1 MHSYHADRFKQ
12 ALDSLQRNPYL
23 SKRFDWKRY
32 RLDSMPPRVTITDVA
47 AQAGV
52 SISTVSLVMNGKGA
66 VADATRSRVQTAAT
80 RLGYTPSRTARGLAA
95 GRTGNLGFVLRE
107 DHFRQ
112 SEPFYTRVFLGA
124 EFEARR
130 RGLYVLLSTVPEPYD
145 ASHAPRFLHEHSV
158 DGIVVAGRVG
168 KDFLHALDR
177 SAIPYVLADYTHDG
191 APSVQVDNQ
200 GGAALVAAHLVERG
214 YTRAAYLGGDQDHPS
229 MSARCQS
236 FVAAMAEAGHV
247 VPPDWI
253 VTGDGAADRGTG
265 ARLGAD
271 LLTLPDR
278 PRAVFCGND
287 ALALGLLD
295 AARELGLSV
304 PDDLAVVG
312 FDDVEGAALASPPL
326 TTVRVCKE
334 QLGEVALGVLAER
347 TAPSDPAGARFDR
360 ASSVTHIA
368 TDLVVRAST

>member
-1 MHSYHADRFKQ
+1 MS
-12 ALDSLQRNPYL
+12 S
-23 SKRFDWKRY
+23 
-32 RLDSMPPRVTITDVA
+32 RVTITDVA

-66 VADATRSRVQTAAT
+66 VAAATRSRVQTAAS

-107 DHFRQ
+107 DHFRR

-158 DGIVVAGRVG
+158 DGIVVAGRVAG
-168 KDFLHALDR
+168 GFLGALDR
-177 SAIPYVLADYTHDG
+177 SGIPYVLADYEHDG
-191 APSVQVDNQ
+191 APSVQVDNE

-214 YTRAAYLGGDQDHPS
+214 HTRAAFLSGDRDHPS
-229 MSARCQS
+229 MSARCRGFRS
-236 FVAAMAEAGHV
+236 AMAEAGHPVPESRV
-247 VPPDWI
+247 VTDL
-253 VTGDGAADRGTG
+253 GAADRTTG
-265 ARLGAD
+265 ARLGAA
-271 LLTLPDR
+271 LLDVPDR
-278 PRAVFCGND
+278 PTAVFCGND

-295 AARELGLSV
+295 AARDRGLDV
-304 PDDLAVVG
+304 PRDLAVVG

-347 TAPSDPAGARFDR
+347 TAPEDVASARFDR
-360 ASSVTHIA
+360 AASVTRIA
-368 TDLVVRAST
+368 TDLVVRASS

>member
-1 MHSYHADRFKQ
+1 MS
-12 ALDSLQRNPYL
+12 S
-23 SKRFDWKRY
+23 
-32 RLDSMPPRVTITDVA
+32 RVTISDVA

-130 RGLYVLLSTVPEPYD
+130 RGLYVLLSTVPERYD
-145 ASHAPRFLHEHSV
+145 ARHAPRFLHEHSV
-158 DGIVVAGRVG
+158 DGIVVAGRVDDG
-168 KDFLHALDR
+168 FLDALDR
-177 SAIPYVLADYTHDG
+177 SAIPYVLADYAHAG
-191 APSVQVDNQ
+191 APSVQVDNR
-200 GGAALVAAHLVERG
+200 GGAALAAAHLVERG
-214 YTRAAYLGGDQDHPS
+214 HTRAAFLAADCDHPS
-229 MSARCQS
+229 MIARRHG
-236 FVAAMAEAGHV
+236 FVAAMTEAGHP
-247 VPPDWI
+247 VPPAHV
-253 VTGDGAADRGTG
+253 VTDAGAANRAAG
-265 ARLGAD
+265 ARLGAT
-271 LLTLPDR
+271 LLGGPDR
-278 PRAVFCGND
+278 PQAVFCGND
-287 ALALGLLD
+287 ALALGVLD
-295 AARELGLSV
+295 AARTLALGV
-304 PDDLAVVG
+304 PTDLAVVG
-312 FDDVEGAALASPPL
+312 FDDVEGAALSAPPL

-347 TAPSDPAGARFDR
+347 TAPRGPGAARFDR
-360 ASSVTHIA
+360 AASVTHLA

>member
-1 MHSYHADRFKQ
+1 
-12 ALDSLQRNPYL
+12 
-23 SKRFDWKRY
+23 
-32 RLDSMPPRVTITDVA
+32 MPDRVTITDVA

-66 VADATRSRVQTAAT
+66 VAEATRSRVQTAAT

-130 RGLYVLLSTVPEPYD
+130 RGLYVLLATVPERYD
-145 ASHAPRFLHEHSV
+145 ASHAPRFLSEHSV
-158 DGIVVAGRVG
+158 DGIVVAGRVDG
-168 KDFLHALDR
+168 DFLDALGR
-177 SAIPYVLADYTHDG
+177 SGLPYVLADYARDG
-191 APSVQVDNQ
+191 APSVQVDNE

-214 YTRAAYLGGDQDHPS
+214 HTRAAFLGADRDHPS
-229 MSARCQS
+229 LAARCS
-236 FVAAMAEAGHV
+236 AFVASMAAAGHAVADAHV
-247 VPPDWI
+247 VTD
-253 VTGDGAADRGTG
+253 DGAADRTAG
-265 ARLGAD
+265 ARLGAH
-271 LLTLPDR
+271 LLDGPDR

-295 AARELGLSV
+295 AARDRGLDV
-304 PDDLAVVG
+304 PSDLAVVG
-312 FDDVEGAALASPPL
+312 FDDVEGAALAAPPL

-347 TAPSDPAGARFDR
+347 AVPVGPVAARFDR
-360 ASSVTHIA
+360 ASSVTQIA
-368 TDLVVRAST
+368 TDLVVRASS